1 MVLPRSAGTFLI
13 SRPAIS
19 CSEAAVS
26 TSRTI
31 SAASSSR
38 IVTRSFRVQPMSG
51 LLRLFDH
58 DPVLAVVFS
67 QAHRDALALRGG
79 QVLAD
84 VVGANGE
91 LAVSAV
97 DQDRQLDHLG
107 TPEIDEGVQRGP
119 DRPS

>member
-1 MVLPRSAGTFLI
+1 MVLPRRAGTFLI

-19 CSEAAVS
+19 CNEAAVS
-26 TSRTI
+26 TSSTI
-31 SAASSSR
+31 SGASSSR

-58 DPVLAVVFS
+58 HPVLSVVLPES
-67 QAHRDALALRGG
+67 YRDALAPGCG

-84 VVGANGE
+84 VVGPDGQ
-91 LAVSAV
+91 LAVAAI

-107 TPEIDEGVQRGP
+107 
-119 DRPS
+119 S